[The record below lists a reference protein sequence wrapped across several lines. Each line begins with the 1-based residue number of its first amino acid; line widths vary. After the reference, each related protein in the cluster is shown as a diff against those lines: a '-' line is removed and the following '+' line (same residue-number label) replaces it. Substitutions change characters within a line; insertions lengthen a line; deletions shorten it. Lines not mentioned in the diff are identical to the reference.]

1 MENDEWYNEFKEQLI
16 KDFLMGFTQTELE
29 EWIID
34 NHKDEFLDEFES
46 SFKDFV
52 NQEREAYQIKKTDEE
67 MKRCL

>member
-34 NHKDEFLDEFES
+34 NHKDEFLDEFEP

-52 NQEREAYQIKKTDEE
+52 NQEREAYQIRKTDEE